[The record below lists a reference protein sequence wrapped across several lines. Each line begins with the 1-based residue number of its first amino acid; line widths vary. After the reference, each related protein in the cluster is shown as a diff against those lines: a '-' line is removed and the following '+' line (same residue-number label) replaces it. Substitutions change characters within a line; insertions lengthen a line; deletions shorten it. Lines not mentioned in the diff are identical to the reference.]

1 MGADLISSK
10 SWGVNFEKLI
20 DEAFF
25 KNRDIKDIL
34 SSQEV
39 KSAFG
44 KLFLPQ

>member
-1 MGADLISSK
+1 MEADLISSK

-25 KNRDIKDIL
+25 KNGDIKDIL

-39 KSAFG
+39 KSAYD
-44 KLFLPQ
+44 KVFLPQ